1 MKRWRDEHGRLFTW
15 DSFHGEIEVFNKR
28 GKHLGVM
35 NPQGEPIKEE
45 PSMYNFI
52 QNCLTGDAL
61 LDEIDEYIDE
71 WHDGDSELPLH
82 DYLGMSWDEYAA
94 WIESPENLT
103 YIITA
108 RKRGITYTEAL
119 SQVAAMAARS
129 SAISKT
135 PEIENW
141 PDKQQLDV

>member
-1 MKRWRDEHGRLFTW
+1 
-15 DSFHGEIEVFNKR
+15 
-28 GKHLGVM
+28 
-35 NPQGEPIKEE
+35 
-45 PSMYNFI
+45 MYNFI

-61 LDEIDEYIDE
+61 LDEIDDYIDE

-119 SQVAAMAARS
+119 SQAAAMAARS

-141 PDKQQLDV
+141 LDKQQLDV